1 MLFWGNIPGSSFVAL
16 FSYIPHPSSL
26 PFFPSLFLTIM
37 ELELIDS
44 WMLDKHSTIE
54 LYPQSSLNCPCWPWT
69 VNDPPASSSQVTRFI
84 GLHYHTHCLVCS
96 LYFIYLF
103 YCFLPNLLSPGPSL
117 CVACASHFCSHSS
130 LDPAFSWC
138 CLCFCFLFFGLLCF
152 QWLLLVWIQTSCAQ
166 NESCHFVSLSILFHD
181 FFLHSSA
188 FFLTWDESWLLAQ
201 LPSSLRNSWVYK
213 SVPPHQYLI
222 KMDLSSSVYIMD
234 FVVDVLSPGCCC
246 LVFVRIYL

>member
-1 MLFWGNIPGSSFVAL
+1 
-16 FSYIPHPSSL
+16 
-26 PFFPSLFLTIM
+26 M

-44 WMLDKHSTIE
+44 WVLDKHSTIE
-54 LYPQSSLNCPCWPWT
+54 LYPQSSLNCPRWPWT
-69 VNDPPASSSQVTRFI
+69 VNDPPASCSQVTRFI
-84 GLHYHTHCLVCS
+84 GLHHHTHCLVCS
-96 LYFIYLF
+96 FFFFFF

-117 CVACASHFCSHSS
+117 CIS
-130 LDPAFSWC
+130 LSCD
-138 CLCFCFLFFGLLCF
+138 LCFSLLFSFLPGPCIQLVLPLFLFFVFLACCASSDCF
-152 QWLLLVWIQTSCAQ
+152 LSEFRLLVLRM
-166 NESCHFVSLSILFHD
+166 SLAVLFPSTFFSMI

-201 LPSSLRNSWVYK
+201 LPLSLRNSWVYK

-222 KMDLSSSVYIMD
+222 KMDLSSSVYVMD